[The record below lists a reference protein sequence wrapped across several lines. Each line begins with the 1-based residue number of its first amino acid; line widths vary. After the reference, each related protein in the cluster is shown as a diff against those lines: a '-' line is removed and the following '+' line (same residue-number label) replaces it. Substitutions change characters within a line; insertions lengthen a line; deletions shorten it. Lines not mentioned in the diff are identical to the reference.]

1 MTLNIRYGSGSKDL
15 DKPGYDLST
24 SHDKLAA
31 AADAIRAV
39 NPDLVALQEV
49 RNQLQAE
56 NLARLTGMNSIYK
69 SHPIG
74 YRLFFFEWG
83 LAFLYRSTL
92 IEVGSRTI
100 RIDKK
105 TGVGRTGLLCRMK
118 IRGTVVT
125 FINVHFDHGEEAK
138 QIQKIIQWLEDVRSP
153 VCILGDLNLGADDP
167 LLHPL
172 KERLADSCQLV
183 QTRLSEEA
191 NRVGSL
197 LKGEMRVDYI
207 WIESRFFTVQEAGLI
222 PEPHR
227 KVSDHIG
234 YFADI
239 LLI

>member
-1 MTLNIRYGSGSKDL
+1 MTLNIRYGSGCKDL
-15 DKPGYDLST
+15 DKRGYDLST
-24 SHDKLAA
+24 SHEKLAV
-31 AADAIRAV
+31 AADAIRAI

-56 NLARLTGMNSIYK
+56 NLARLTGMNSIYM

-92 IEVGSRTI
+92 IESGSRTI
-100 RIDKK
+100 RIDEK
-105 TGVGRTGLLCRMK
+105 TGVGRTGLMCRMK

-138 QIQKIIQWLEDVRSP
+138 QIQNIIQWLEDITSP
-153 VCILGDLNLGADDP
+153 VCMLGDLNLGPDDP
-167 LLHPL
+167 VLHPL
-172 KERLADSCQLV
+172 KERLADSCQLA

-191 NRVGSL
+191 NIKGSL
-197 LKGEMRVDYI
+197 LKGDMRVDYI
-207 WIESRFFTVQEAGLI
+207 WIEPRFFTVQEAGLI

-227 KVSDHIG
+227 GVSDHIG
-234 YFADI
+234 YFADV